1 MALPSTGLYSIS
13 PEPSTSQ
20 DRIATYD
27 VKTGQ
32 YEQYFILVQTNPR
45 TPTVDKP
52 LNVELKWPEAFNYRM
67 SYLHH
72 VVAFSSDSY
81 LALDYSPG
89 STPFSVK
96 RTLTG
101 SSQAFGRL
109 SVVITNHRTEAINV
123 LYLETMPWLL
133 QFYLHTLEARID
145 GVVERMS
152 TFSVIVAGALQ
163 LIADSCFFSLS

>member
-1 MALPSTGLYSIS
+1 MS
-13 PEPSTSQ
+13 
-20 DRIATYD
+20 D
-27 VKTGQ
+27 
-32 YEQYFILVQTNPR
+32 FIFIQTNPR
-45 TPTVDKP
+45 APTVDKP
-52 LNVELKWPEAFNYRM
+52 LNVELKWPETFNYRM

-72 VVAFSSDSY
+72 VVAFSSDSC

-89 STPFSVK
+89 TTPFSVK

-152 TFSVIVAGALQ
+152 TFSVKVAGAL
-163 LIADSCFFSLS
+163 